1 MDRPNELTAS
11 RIIGMDLSKKTLV
24 GCILSN
30 EDGFQKKRF
39 FNGEMNP
46 GGRTVLAS
54 KMTEGDAVFMEGG
67 SSSFTLARYLKNNT
81 EADVFV
87 LNPMQLHIIFESMCK
102 TDKQDAAKLA
112 KYGRDAHPENW
123 CLIPIPTEQES
134 AERSIM
140 NLHISYSQFRTKIV
154 NKLHAVFNGQG
165 YPDLKKS
172 DLKNPE
178 TRRLYASKLLDN
190 ESATYSAE
198 ILMDFLDFTELQIES
213 IHKRITEICLAHPKE
228 ARSWLSIPGIG
239 DISAATLIAYVGTG
253 ERFGT
258 AAQLRNYVALI
269 PRRDQSGN
277 IDKQLGVS
285 KFGCMPIRRHIV
297 QGAWGIKA
305 FRRECSLTRYWKELQ
320 ERGKIGQK
328 ASVAIAN
335 KMLTIGFALLKNG
348 SIYEMPDQEEYFR
361 TKLIS
366 YKLEALIDCPT
377 AKKDNDKSSAK

>member
-30 EDGFQKKRF
+30 EDGFQKKTF
-39 FNGEMNP
+39 FNGQMNT
-46 GGRTVLAS
+46 GGRTALAS

-172 DLKNPE
+172 DLKNSE

-239 DISAATLIAYVGTG
+239 DITAATLIAYVGTG

-277 IDKQLGVS
+277 IDKQLGIS

-320 ERGKIGQK
+320 KRGKIGQK

-335 KMLTIGFALLKNG
+335 KMLTIGFALLRSG
-348 SIYEMPDQEEYFR
+348 GLYEMPDQEEYFR

>member
-1 MDRPNELTAS
+1 
-11 RIIGMDLSKKTLV
+11 
-24 GCILSN
+24 
-30 EDGFQKKRF
+30 
-39 FNGEMNP
+39 
-46 GGRTVLAS
+46 
-54 KMTEGDAVFMEGG
+54 
-67 SSSFTLARYLKNNT
+67 
-81 EADVFV
+81 
-87 LNPMQLHIIFESMCK
+87 
-102 TDKQDAAKLA
+102 
-112 KYGRDAHPENW
+112 
-123 CLIPIPTEQES
+123 
-134 AERSIM
+134 M

-172 DLKNPE
+172 DLKNSE

-239 DISAATLIAYVGTG
+239 DITAATLIAYVGTG

-277 IDKQLGVS
+277 IDKQLGIS

-320 ERGKIGQK
+320 KRGKTGQK
-328 ASVAIAN
+328 ASVAISN
-335 KMLTIGFALLKNG
+335 KMLTIGFALLRSG
-348 SIYEMPDQEEYFR
+348 GLYEMPDQEEYFR

>member
-30 EDGFQKKRF
+30 EDGFQKKTF
-39 FNGEMNP
+39 FNGQMNT
-46 GGRTVLAS
+46 GGRTALAS

-172 DLKNPE
+172 DLKNSE

-239 DISAATLIAYVGTG
+239 DITAATLIAYVGTG

-277 IDKQLGVS
+277 IDKQLGIS

-320 ERGKIGQK
+320 KRGKTGQK
-328 ASVAIAN
+328 ASVAISN
-335 KMLTIGFALLKNG
+335 KMLTIGFALLRSG
-348 SIYEMPDQEEYFR
+348 GLYEMPDQEEYFR

>member
-112 KYGRDAHPENW
+112 KYGRDTHPENW

-285 KFGCMPIRRHIV
+285 KFGCMSIRRHIV